1 VVADEDD
8 DASVPYYSD
17 DDGLSYCG
25 SNSGVT
31 AEAYKIV
38 IPFLA
43 GGSKKREKV
52 QVNGVKGKFRPCRVN
67 VQQLFPIDLNFVIT
81 VNRSQGQTLGK
92 VILAISER
100 NAGYLNFKYAG
111 IYVAFSRVKNK
122 EDIRLLLCGKTE
134 ASRWGSIAYVTTLK
148 PGPSFFAVVGGF
160 RKNGGDGWMEDKWDK
175 NLCQKIMLHLK
186 QR

>member
-1 VVADEDD
+1 MENEED

-17 DDGLSYCG
+17 DDDLSYRG
-25 SNSGVT
+25 SKSGID
-31 AEAYKIV
+31 AEADKIV

-100 NAGYLNFKYAG
+100 KAGYLNFKYAG

-134 ASRWGSIAYVTTLK
+134 ASRWSSIGYVTTLK
-148 PGPSFFAVVGGF
+148 PGPSFFAVLGGF
-160 RKNGGDGWMEDKWDK
+160 RKKGGDGWMKDRWDK
-175 NLCQKIMLHLK
+175 QLCKKIMLDQK
-186 QR
+186 RK